1 MNRQQQRALERQTE
15 KMSNRIVGPG
25 GVPII
30 GGAQQPPSPF
40 LDIKPDENGPT
51 FRLPVVAL
59 GFIPPDQVA
68 LLAQAIAPLVA
79 EFILNAAKEETAPLT
94 PYTSQ

>member
-1 MNRQQQRALERQTE
+1 MNRQQQRALERQTR
-15 KMSNRIVGPG
+15 KMSNHLVGPG

-30 GGAQQPPSPF
+30 GGAQQPQSPF
-40 LDIKPDENGPT
+40 IDIRPDESGPM

-68 LLAQAIAPLVA
+68 LPAQAIAPIVA
-79 EFILNAAKEETAPLT
+79 EVILRAAAK
-94 PYTSQ
+94 TSE